1 MHTNKKRKCARGWV
15 ALLCGL
21 AASAA
26 LAASGTVFVAPGTNT
41 TAAIKGALEQLR
53 AAGGG
58 TLKLAPGDYHLF
70 AAEAER
76 VVLRVSNHDQPADHP
91 VALPLM
97 GISNLTLEGNGA
109 RLLLHGEAMVGLI
122 KDATNVFIRNLSVD
136 WARPPFTELVYQG
149 PTPDGKGGVFSC
161 DRALYPFTVENGMF
175 HARGDGL
182 DIPQRIGMAFRAD
195 THEIVP
201 GSADIW
207 CNRATLREDGTIVYD
222 SNFGA
227 IGAGMRPGDVLV
239 LRSFARPHPGF
250 CLHRAKDVVFEDVVV
265 HAAFGMAFLAQVS
278 ENVSIVGS
286 QTAAD
291 KTCGVFPSAG
301 RVGAHTVDATH
312 FSNVKGQV
320 CVKNAWFEGM
330 MDDAINVHS
339 TCLVIQGISAD
350 RRRIRCRYMHEG
362 AYGFGVFQPGDD
374 MRLIRAKT
382 LENGTVLRI
391 EAVDTPNEREVE
403 LALAGP
409 LPDAFG
415 TGDAVENATWQCAV
429 EFRGNVVTHNRARG
443 ALFTTP
449 KPVRVED
456 NRFLNISGSAILF
469 AGDAMNWYESGGCE
483 DVVIRGNYFRDC
495 VTSYFQ
501 YCEGVVSIFPEIK
514 DVAHQKKRYHRNIL
528 IEDNVFD
535 TFDTTLLFASSA
547 ENVTWRDNT
556 VRKNTHYPPSGRASF
571 RVENSEKVDVK

>member
-1 MHTNKKRKCARGWV
+1 
-15 ALLCGL
+15 
-21 AASAA
+21 
-26 LAASGTVFVAPGTNT
+26 
-41 TAAIKGALEQLR
+41 
-53 AAGGG
+53 
-58 TLKLAPGDYHLF
+58 
-70 AAEAER
+70 
-76 VVLRVSNHDQPADHP
+76 
-91 VALPLM
+91 
-97 GISNLTLEGNGA
+97 
-109 RLLLHGEAMVGLI
+109 
-122 KDATNVFIRNLSVD
+122 
-136 WARPPFTELVYQG
+136 
-149 PTPDGKGGVFSC
+149 
-161 DRALYPFTVENGMF
+161 
-175 HARGDGL
+175 
-182 DIPQRIGMAFRAD
+182 
-195 THEIVP
+195 
-201 GSADIW
+201 
-207 CNRATLREDGTIVYD
+207 
-222 SNFGA
+222 
-227 IGAGMRPGDVLV
+227 
-239 LRSFARPHPGF
+239 
-250 CLHRAKDVVFEDVVV
+250 
-265 HAAFGMAFLAQVS
+265 
-278 ENVSIVGS
+278 
-286 QTAAD
+286 
-291 KTCGVFPSAG
+291 
-301 RVGAHTVDATH
+301 
-312 FSNVKGQV
+312 
-320 CVKNAWFEGM
+320 
-330 MDDAINVHS
+330 
-339 TCLVIQGISAD
+339 
-350 RRRIRCRYMHEG
+350 MHEG

-382 LENGTVLRI
+382 LENGPVLRI

-403 LALAGP
+403 LALAAP